1 MGTGA
6 KATSSSS
13 QVTLHKDPVRNDFGF
28 SVSDGLLEKGVY
40 VHTVRVDG
48 PAQHGGL
55 QPFDRLLQVTQGGPS
70 TGPGTGL
77 DSHCES
83 AWEGQGAES
92 GEVAHTRAELPLAV
106 DYLADR
112 GPACLETVLLDSMV

>member
-1 MGTGA
+1 MMGVGA
-6 KATSSSS
+6 KVTASSS

-70 TGPGTGL
+70 TGPGTEL
-77 DSHCES
+77 DSNSENVWRGQ
-83 AWEGQGAES
+83 WE
-92 GEVAHTRAELPLAV
+92 
-106 DYLADR
+106 
-112 GPACLETVLLDSMV
+112 

>member
-55 QPFDRLLQVTQGGPS
+55 QPFDRLLQVTQGA
-70 TGPGTGL
+70 
-77 DSHCES
+77 S
-83 AWEGQGAES
+83 ALAQGQGSILTVRLHGKARGLS
-92 GEVAHTRAELPLAV
+92 QVRLLTPELSFHSL
-106 DYLADR
+106 LTTWLTE
-112 GPACLETVLLDSMV
+112 GLPA